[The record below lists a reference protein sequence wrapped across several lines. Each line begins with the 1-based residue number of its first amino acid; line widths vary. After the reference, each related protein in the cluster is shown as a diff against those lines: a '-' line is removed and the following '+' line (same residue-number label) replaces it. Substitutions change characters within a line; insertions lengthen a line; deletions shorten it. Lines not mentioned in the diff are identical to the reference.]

1 MNHKKPFLLSV
12 ALFLWFAVSLANGLK
27 AAEISPVA
35 AAKPAIGAGGAP
47 KVARGT
53 PIKDLR
59 LATGFYTVP
68 AAPFI
73 CAPDE
78 TVVCIIL
85 GSSTG
90 EEAQAQLDAARA
102 KNPAAVLL
110 VTIAGKITIATV
122 PLSFGTRTCV
132 FFQPGARISAADPC
146 SAPALVRI
154 QDAELLSLASA
165 APASGN
171 TRGILDGAGSGI
183 IGIQVV
189 NSGKVHVDG
198 LAIRNCGGGGLAVTG
213 RGAGRY
219 ADPVSLTRSTISG
232 GAGNGL
238 TVRDSAQFIAL
249 DNRISGNGGDGM
261 VVDSASAILAN
272 NICAGNRTGII
283 VLGKDMTISRNQI
296 IANATGLRLDKNSD
310 CTLVSENAIQDNRTG
325 VEILGTKATVESNS
339 FANDKQVVIGGKDNL
354 LQSNPGLTAAAVT
367 TPGTDYFRP
376 PTIADTHKD
385 DVVWKGSGQAPM
397 GRFDLTIAS
406 GKDPMAGTEVTQRLQ
421 AARTANPG
429 KVLVAR
435 LVGQFKVTT
444 KDGIA
449 LPDHTCVL
457 LDGSITN
464 NQTDRCDQMVKMA
477 GKGCVSFS
485 GGRVVSRSLATSGLS
500 GAKGNNTLLISGVL
514 IDLGAVNGHLGTKS
528 VNAINSKQH
537 GGSFVVR
544 GCEIRDSGSR
554 GVWIHVT
561 SRVHVLGNRF
571 KAGGMTIDFDAFGNH
586 CSALYNTVTG
596 NNYHSAIFLE
606 EGVKHN
612 TVFANHCLDNEST
625 AISVHCQAVTGVT
638 EKNTIACNLLEDN
651 GQGKDKS
658 GGADL
663 SFSGLAPEKRS
674 ADNYAFNNRIVR
686 NHGRG
691 AINIKANT
699 SNNYIAQSAIVDCP
713 TTVANWTT
721 KSAGGSFA
729 GCIGFTTPQPRCP

>member
-1 MNHKKPFLLSV
+1 MNPQKTYFLGMAFLLWS
-12 ALFLWFAVSLANGLK
+12 AVNPANGLK
-27 AAEISPVA
+27 AAEISTVA
-35 AAKPAIGAGGAP
+35 AAKPAIEAGGAP
-47 KVARGT
+47 RVARGT
-53 PIKDLR
+53 RIEDLR

-78 TVVCIIL
+78 TVVRVTL
-85 GSSTG
+85 DSATG
-90 EEAQAQLDAARA
+90 EEAQARLDAARA
-102 KNPAAVLL
+102 KDPAAVLL
-110 VTIAGKITIATV
+110 VTIAGKIIITKA
-122 PLSFGTRTCV
+122 PLSFGSRTCV
-132 FFQPGARISAADPC
+132 FFQPGTRISAADQC

-165 APASGN
+165 AATGN
-171 TRGILDGAGSGI
+171 TQGVLDGAGSGI

-198 LAIRNCGGGGLAVTG
+198 LAIRNCGGGGLIVTG

-238 TVRDSAQFIAL
+238 TIRDSAQFIAL
-249 DNRISGNGGDGM
+249 DNRIIGNGGDGM
-261 VVDSASAILAN
+261 IVDSASAILAN

-283 VLGKDMTISRNQI
+283 VMGKDMTISRNQI
-296 IANATGLRLDKNSD
+296 IANATGLRLGKNSD
-310 CTLVSENAIQDNRTG
+310 CTLVSENAIQDNRLG
-325 VEILGTKATVESNS
+325 AEILGTKATVESNS
-339 FANDKQVVIGGKDNL
+339 FANDKQIVTGGKDNL

-367 TPGTDYFRP
+367 APGADYFRP
-376 PTIADTHKD
+376 PTVADAHKD
-385 DVVWKGSGQAPM
+385 EVVWKGSGQAPM
-397 GRFDLTIAS
+397 GRFDLTIAA

-435 LVGQFKVTT
+435 LTGQLKVTT

-449 LPDHTCVL
+449 LPDHTRVL

-464 NQTDRCDQMVKMA
+464 NQTDPCDQMVKMA

-485 GGRVVSRSLATSGLS
+485 GGSVVSRSQATSGLS
-500 GAKGNNTLLISGVL
+500 AAKGNNSLLISGVL

-528 VNAINSKQH
+528 VNGINSKQH

-586 CSALYNTVTG
+586 SSALYNTVTG

-606 EGVKHN
+606 EGVKYN
-612 TVFANHCLDNEST
+612 TVFANHCLGNEST

-638 EKNTIACNLLEDN
+638 EKNLIACNLLEDN
-651 GQGKDKS
+651 GQGKGKN

-663 SFSGLAPEKRS
+663 SFSGVAPEKRS

-713 TTVANWTT
+713 TTVANWST
-721 KSAGGSFA
+721 KPAGGSFG
-729 GCIGFTTPQPRCP
+729 GCVGFTTPQP

>member
-1 MNHKKPFLLSV
+1 MALL
-12 ALFLWFAVSLANGLK
+12 LWSAVNPANGLK
-27 AAEISPVA
+27 AAEISTVA
-35 AAKPAIGAGGAP
+35 AAKPAIEAGGAP
-47 KVARGT
+47 KVVRGT
-53 PIKDLR
+53 RIEDLR

-78 TVVCIIL
+78 TVVRVTL
-85 GSSTG
+85 DSATG
-90 EEAQAQLDAARA
+90 EEAQARLDAARA
-102 KNPAAVLL
+102 KDPAAVLL
-110 VTIAGKITIATV
+110 VTIAGKIIITKA
-122 PLSFGTRTCV
+122 PLSFGSRTCV
-132 FFQPGARISAADPC
+132 FFQPGTRISAADQC

-165 APASGN
+165 AATGN
-171 TRGILDGAGSGI
+171 TQGVLDGAGSGI

-198 LAIRNCGGGGLAVTG
+198 LAIRNCGGGGLIVTG

-238 TVRDSAQFIAL
+238 TIRDSAQFIAL
-249 DNRISGNGGDGM
+249 DNRIIGNGGDGM
-261 VVDSASAILAN
+261 IVDSASAILAN

-296 IANATGLRLDKNSD
+296 IANATGLRLGKNSD
-310 CTLVSENAIQDNRTG
+310 CTLVSENAIQDNRLG
-325 VEILGTKATVESNS
+325 AEILGSKATVESNS
-339 FANDKQVVIGGKDNL
+339 FANDKQIVTGGKDNL

-367 TPGTDYFRP
+367 APGADYFRP
-376 PTIADTHKD
+376 PTVADAHKD
-385 DVVWKGSGQAPM
+385 EVVWKGSGQAPM
-397 GRFDLTIAS
+397 GRFDLTIAA

-429 KVLVAR
+429 KVLVVR
-435 LVGQFKVTT
+435 LIGQFKVTT

-464 NQTDRCDQMVKMA
+464 NQTDPCDQMVKMA

-485 GGRVVSRSLATSGLS
+485 GGCVVSRSQATSGLS
-500 GAKGNNTLLISGVL
+500 AAKGNNSLLISEVL

-528 VNAINSKQH
+528 VNGINSKQH

-571 KAGGMTIDFDAFGNH
+571 KSGGMTIDFDAFGNH
-586 CSALYNTVTG
+586 SSALYNTVTG

-606 EGVKHN
+606 EGVKYN

-638 EKNTIACNLLEDN
+638 EKNLIACNLLEDN
-651 GQGKDKS
+651 GQGKGKN

-713 TTVANWTT
+713 TTVANWST
-721 KSAGGSFA
+721 KPAGGSFG
-729 GCIGFTTPQPRCP
+729 GCVGFTTPQP

>member
-1 MNHKKPFLLSV
+1 MALL
-12 ALFLWFAVSLANGLK
+12 LWSAVNPANGLK
-27 AAEISPVA
+27 AAEISTVA
-35 AAKPAIGAGGAP
+35 AAKPAIEAGGAP
-47 KVARGT
+47 KVVRGT
-53 PIKDLR
+53 RIEDLR

-78 TVVCIIL
+78 TVVRVTL
-85 GSSTG
+85 DSATG
-90 EEAQAQLDAARA
+90 EEAQARLDTARA
-102 KNPAAVLL
+102 KDPAAVLL
-110 VTIAGKITIATV
+110 VTIAGKIIITKA
-122 PLSFGTRTCV
+122 PLSFGSRTCV
-132 FFQPGARISAADPC
+132 FFQPGTRISAADQC

-165 APASGN
+165 AATGN
-171 TRGILDGAGSGI
+171 TQGVLDGAGSGI

-198 LAIRNCGGGGLAVTG
+198 LAIRNCGGGGLIVTG

-238 TVRDSAQFIAL
+238 TIRDSAQFIAL
-249 DNRISGNGGDGM
+249 DNRIIGNGGDGM
-261 VVDSASAILAN
+261 IVDSASAILAN

-283 VLGKDMTISRNQI
+283 VMGKDMTISRNQI
-296 IANATGLRLDKNSD
+296 IANATGLRLGKNSD
-310 CTLVSENAIQDNRTG
+310 CTLVSENAIQDNRLG
-325 VEILGTKATVESNS
+325 AEILGTKATVESNS
-339 FANDKQVVIGGKDNL
+339 FANDKQIVTGGKDNL

-367 TPGTDYFRP
+367 APGADYFRP
-376 PTIADTHKD
+376 PTVADAHKD
-385 DVVWKGSGQAPM
+385 EVVWKGSGQAPM
-397 GRFDLTIAS
+397 GRFDLTIAA

-429 KVLVAR
+429 KVLVVR
-435 LVGQFKVTT
+435 LIGQFKVTT

-464 NQTDRCDQMVKMA
+464 NQTDPCDQMVKMA

-485 GGRVVSRSLATSGLS
+485 GGSVVSRSQATSGLS
-500 GAKGNNTLLISGVL
+500 AAKGNNSLLISGVL

-528 VNAINSKQH
+528 VNGINSKQH

-586 CSALYNTVTG
+586 SSALYNTVTG

-606 EGVKHN
+606 EGVKYN

-638 EKNTIACNLLEDN
+638 EKNLIACNLLEDN
-651 GQGKDKS
+651 GQGKGKN

-663 SFSGLAPEKRS
+663 SFSGLTPEKRS

-713 TTVANWTT
+713 TTVANWST
-721 KSAGGSFA
+721 KPAGGSFG
-729 GCIGFTTPQPRCP
+729 GCVGFTTPQP